1 MSSSTFNRVRT
12 RADSESGAAGVDVQ
26 GKSALFSRDTVTPS
40 IGSVVITCSACQ
52 VATVTSYG
60 RALALALPSVHL
72 LLPRRGHPSWMR
84 CPACHERHWVKV
96 RFR

>member
-52 VATVTSYG
+52 VATRDVLRPGPRTGAAQRRTCCSRAVVT
-60 RALALALPSVHL
+60 
-72 LLPRRGHPSWMR
+72 RRGCAAPHATSGTG
-84 CPACHERHWVKV
+84 
-96 RFR
+96 